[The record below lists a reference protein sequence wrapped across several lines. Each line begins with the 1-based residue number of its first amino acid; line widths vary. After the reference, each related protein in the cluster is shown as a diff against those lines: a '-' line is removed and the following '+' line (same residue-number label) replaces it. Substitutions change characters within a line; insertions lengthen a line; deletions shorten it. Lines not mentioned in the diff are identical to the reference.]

1 MKDQIQ
7 TLKDEINIL
16 KGEITKKDKNI
27 EDLTFLKF
35 FMDKSDPENSFK
47 LNLWNS
53 TIIEIF
59 SERKFH

>member
-35 FMDKSDPENSFK
+35 FYG
-47 LNLWNS
+47 
-53 TIIEIF
+53 
-59 SERKFH
+59 